1 MEFSE
6 IMSMH
11 HRTQKIE
18 SLADELDFYDQAD
31 DPYTI
36 EPDFGQEDDGV
47 YEDIQE
53 IRKNSVEIPQKQEV
67 QNVEVEEGKS
77 EPESEDT
84 KQSEPEESQT
94 EESQTEESQPE
105 RRNTASSGDIVNY
118 MLCPNCMQAKSTIF
132 GTTNSSGNGS
142 NPVAEVND
150 KSLKYLMSRDPMKE
164 FFVLT
169 AQAVKLNSPYMDTI
183 LTLHINEMYGQVVRS
198 NTPFF
203 KWSQWIEDYLHRTIL
218 SKIYAEA
225 FETQNKNERQLKQ
238 QQRRQSIRAHF
249 GEIKSA
255 GNFNDLT
262 YANVAN

>member
-6 IMSMH
+6 VMSMH

-36 EPDFGQEDDGV
+36 EPDFDQEDDGV
-47 YEDIQE
+47 YEDVQE
-53 IRKNSVEIPQKQEV
+53 IRKNSVEVPQNPNV
-67 QNVEVEEGKS
+67 QNAKVEKSKS
-77 EPESEDT
+77 EPSSEDT
-84 KQSEPEESQT
+84 KQNQT
-94 EESQTEESQPE
+94 EEGQPE

-118 MLCPNCMQAKSTIF
+118 MLCPNCMQAKSSIF
-132 GTTNSSGNGS
+132 GTTSSSGNDS
-142 NPVAEVND
+142 NPATGANN
-150 KSLKYLMSRDPMKE
+150 KSMKYLMSRDPMKE

-169 AQAVKLNSPYMDTI
+169 AQSVKLNSAYMDTI
-183 LTLHINEMYGQVVRS
+183 LTLHINEMYEQVVRS

-225 FETQNKNERQLKQ
+225 FETQSKRERKLQ
-238 QQRRQSIRAHF
+238 QKHRRASIVAHF
-249 GEIKSA
+249 GEIKPS
-255 GNFNDLT
+255 GRIKCLGYQYFSEIFLCMCGF
-262 YANVAN
+262 